1 MVCFTDKC
9 DGLRYI
15 PILNL
20 KSYYEETK
28 RKNNINV
35 GIVLPIGNNRQPMWS
50 NAQIAGGRRNSR
62 VKLDSIRFGQQ
73 SVTAA

>member
-35 GIVLPIGNNRQPMWS
+35 GIVLPTTVASGKVRF
-50 NAQIAGGRRNSR
+50 
-62 VKLDSIRFGQQ
+62 DSIRSTKRDG
-73 SVTAA
+73 SVNHISFVPRQ